1 MWNSIGGFCNDS
13 DEEVYIVTALQVC
26 LIPSSQTIDSL
37 IPFGMYTHFENY
49 SFSLLQTL
57 KFQEMKALEF
67 CTMSSKP
74 VCLSFLVQTFP
85 FGLANFF
92 GLITFKTTKL

>member
-49 SFSLLQTL
+49 SFSLL
-57 KFQEMKALEF
+57 
-67 CTMSSKP
+67 
-74 VCLSFLVQTFP
+74 
-85 FGLANFF
+85 
-92 GLITFKTTKL
+92 